1 MNMTSSQPYW
11 GPILFV
17 SSFNME
23 YDESVTFYASS
34 QRIFFFNLD
43 PTLNS
48 HKSGSKNYRN
58 KKTPHFQKALDVSFP
73 MTYTGYLQS
82 EKKRVCVC
90 IVLVLFEFWTIST
103 GNKWEITEISR
114 LSCFSD
120 FFVCFHIIVCVRY
133 TADNAHFIF
142 FRHHLTTFTFMGLAD

>member
-23 YDESVTFYASS
+23 YDESVIFYASS

-58 KKTPHFQKALDVSFP
+58 KKHHIFRKP
-73 MTYTGYLQS
+73 
-82 EKKRVCVC
+82 
-90 IVLVLFEFWTIST
+90 WTS
-103 GNKWEITEISR
+103 
-114 LSCFSD
+114 
-120 FFVCFHIIVCVRY
+120 
-133 TADNAHFIF
+133 A
-142 FRHHLTTFTFMGLAD
+142 FR

>member
-23 YDESVTFYASS
+23 YDESVIFYASS

-73 MTYTGYLQS
+73 MTYPGTL
-82 EKKRVCVC
+82 EPWK
-90 IVLVLFEFWTIST
+90 
-103 GNKWEITEISR
+103 
-114 LSCFSD
+114 
-120 FFVCFHIIVCVRY
+120 FFVGRSVKKCKRPALGQF
-133 TADNAHFIF
+133 
-142 FRHHLTTFTFMGLAD
+142 